1 MSQRE
6 GFAGGFLAG
15 AIVGGIVGGLLGTVI
30 ASRANKNKLE
40 DTASLNEAGSKMRL
54 DTEEDM
60 EMARRSLEDKIAQ
73 LNHAIDD
80 VREQLGSVPL
90 NGMEDN

>member
-6 GFAGGFLAG
+6 GFTGGFFVG
-15 AIVGGIVGGLLGTVI
+15 AIVGGIVGGILGTVV
-30 ASRANKNKLE
+30 ASRSNTNNREQQESFL
-40 DTASLNEAGSKMRL
+40 EAGQGIRL

-60 EMARRSLEDKIAQ
+60 EMARRRLEDKIAQ

-80 VREQLGSVPL
+80 VRQQLGSVPH
-90 NGMEDN
+90 NGAEEN